1 MQLHLLI
8 YNTTLHG
15 IAYCIIL
22 YCVPCYLLLYT
33 ALYVVLYTALYCI
46 VYCCMLYCILLYT
59 VLYTVFHCCTS
70 ASLAMS
76 MTQKTFIAQPCDGA
90 ILSQSTVI
98 IVYFKGSFMDN
109 NFIFS
114 WELIFIWSLQPC
126 SQAILKWFS
135 IGWNPT
141 QGGDTPKRLGGKCIH
156 NF

>member
-8 YNTTLHG
+8 YNTRLYC

-33 ALYVVLYTALYCI
+33 ALYCI
-46 VYCCMLYCILLYT
+46 VYCIVLYCILLYVVLLT
-59 VLYTVFHCCTS
+59 VCYYCTS

-76 MTQKTFIAQPCDGA
+76 MAQKTFIIQPSDGA
-90 ILSQSTVI
+90 ILSLFTVI

-114 WELIFIWSLQPC
+114 WEFIFIWSLQP
-126 SQAILKWFS
+126 SNQAILKWFS
-135 IGWNPT
+135 VGWNPT
-141 QGGDTPKRLGGKCIH
+141 QGGIPPKMAVGKCSYKI
-156 NF
+156 